1 MNAFSA
7 KTYQDRRK
15 DLKKKLQSGLILLIG
30 NSEASMNYPD
40 NHYRFRQDSNFY
52 YYFGIN
58 EPDLMGVIDID
69 ADNDILIGDDQTV
82 EHIIWTGPSPDM
94 VQKMG
99 FSGANSHLSTN
110 NIKALVENALAK
122 GQKIHYLPPYR
133 ADALLKLADLLNTT
147 PGKIKQGHSMELIK
161 AVINQRSIKS
171 TEEIEEM
178 SKAVD
183 ISKAMHEVAMKSIK
197 PGKYE
202 YEIVAEIYKTAK
214 IYNSY
219 LAYPAIFS
227 VNGQTLHNHYH
238 GNQMQSGR
246 LLLND
251 SGAEGPTIYSGD
263 ITRTIPVSGKFTS
276 KQKEIYNTVLEM
288 ENTVIESLK
297 PGITYK
303 SMHLLANRILL
314 TNLKQLGLLRGDI
327 ETMLELGVGGLFMPH
342 GLGHMIGLDVHD
354 MEDLGED
361 LVGYDESMERST
373 QLGLKSL
380 RLAKQLQAGFTLT
393 VEPGIYFIPD
403 LIEKWKSEGKFTEF
417 IEFEKLKDYYDF
429 GGIRIE
435 DNVLITNN
443 SYKVL
448 GEPIPKTIAE
458 IEAIMA

>member
-1 MNAFSA
+1 MKLFQPEIYS
-7 KTYQDRRK
+7 QRRAA
-15 DLKKKLQSGLILLIG
+15 LKNNISSGLLLFLG
-30 NSEASMNYPD
+30 NNESPMNYKD
-40 NHYRFRQDSNFY
+40 NTYRFRQDSSFL
-52 YYFGIN
+52 YFFGLN
-58 EPDLMGVIDID
+58 EPGYIAIIDL
-69 ADNDILIGDDQTV
+69 DNNKEIIFGDDFTMDQ
-82 EHIIWTGPSPDM
+82 IIWVGNQQSMDSKCAA
-94 VQKMG
+94 VG
-99 FSGANSHLSTN
+99 IAEHLPTLEFESFL
-110 NIKALVENALAK
+110 KNALN
-122 GQKIHYLPPYR
+122 QNQQIHFLPPYR
-133 ADALLKLADLLNTT
+133 DEH
-147 PGKIKQGHSMELIK
+147 KIKLSNWLNIPIG
-161 AVINQRSIKS
+161 AVSSNFSLNFVNAIIDLRSIKS
-171 TEEIEEM
+171 AEEIAEM
-178 SKAVD
+178 TEAVN
-183 ISKAMHEVAMKSIK
+183 ISGEMHLAAMKTIAA
-197 PGKYE
+197 GKYE
-202 YEIVAEIYKTAK
+202 YEIVSK
-214 IYNSY
+214 IYGKAKEHNAY
-219 LAYPAIFS
+219 LAYPAICS

-238 GNQMQSGR
+238 GNKLQAGQ
-246 LLLND
+246 LFLND
-251 SGAEGPTIYSGD
+251 SGAENEMCYAGD

-380 RLAKQLQAGFTLT
+380 RLAKQLQAGFTIT

-435 DNVLITNN
+435 DNVLITND

-448 GEPIPKTIAE
+448 GEPIPKTTAE

>member
-58 EPDLMGVIDID
+58 EPDLMGVMDID

-94 VQKMG
+94 AQKMG
-99 FSGANSHLSTN
+99 FSGANSHLATK
-110 NIKALVENALAK
+110 NIKALVDNALAK

-147 PGKIKQGHSMELIK
+147 PDKIKQGHSMELIK

-417 IEFEKLKDYYDF
+417 IEFEKLKEYYDF